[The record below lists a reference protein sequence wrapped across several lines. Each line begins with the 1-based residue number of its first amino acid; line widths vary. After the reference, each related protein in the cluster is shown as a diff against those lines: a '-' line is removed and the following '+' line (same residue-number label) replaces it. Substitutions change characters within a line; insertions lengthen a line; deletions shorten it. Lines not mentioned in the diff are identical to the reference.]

1 MNLLPKDVKQ
11 QKDYGLTTV
20 ETTMQVLLGQIYSV
34 DGRKLFIGWM
44 SNWDYAQKKYQQ
56 KHGEAV

>member
-1 MNLLPKDVKQ
+1 MNLFKRCTTAKGLWL
-11 QKDYGLTTV
+11 DYGRDNYGVTWSNIS
-20 ETTMQVLLGQIYSV
+20 EV

-56 KHGEAV
+56 KHGEVV